1 MLTPLLCFITLK
13 LSKFTFSSMSHNY
26 QKSFASKGNLQIQAA
41 SVQAASG
48 KNAFIYVI
56 IQTWNDTQKENE
68 RCDVEHIF
76 IS

>member
-26 QKSFASKGNLQIQAA
+26 QKSSASKGNLQIQAT
-41 SVQAASG
+41 SVQATSG
-48 KNAFIYVI
+48 KNALIYVV
-56 IQTWNDTQKENE
+56 IQTWNDTQKGNE
-68 RCDVEHIF
+68 SCDVEHIF

>member
-1 MLTPLLCFITLK
+1 
-13 LSKFTFSSMSHNY
+13 MSHNY